1 MSEEQYALN
10 EEEVIKPKR
19 KKSKKKDAE
28 QLGNVDADSFTTA
41 IAEVTKENMI
51 DQQTVSDILIDSM
64 KTAYLEWSYPE
75 LRDKNNKEE
84 NELLKTQIQC
94 KVVFTEDL
102 KHYKIYDLKVITPD
116 DEIIDD
122 AYQISPEDY
131 YTLTKKDAEDGTIVE
146 IPFDVTKLDKWWT
159 RRVKQLFNSKLK
171 EASKQAVLTAYKNQ
185 MGGLIEGKVIKADNE
200 NQNYEF
206 SFGKATTFIKKDSK
220 KLLPNDRFTTSDTNV
235 LFYLEKVSENGSP
248 TSLDVNR
255 TSTKFVE
262 KLMEREIPEVGEGI
276 VKVKGIA
283 REPGRRCKVFVE
295 STNPAI
301 DPVGTCI
308 GPEASRQRSIST
320 ILRGEKLDFCKWHPN
335 KAMQIMEAMKPADVI
350 GMTCPDD
357 FFDKNVHFEE
367 FENDR
372 EYEHPQ
378 ITVIVNNGG
387 QGVAIGSNGSN
398 VRLASHLSKC
408 KLTVLQIDD
417 AMKQG
422 IKFMMVPEILRNVD
436 NMYPELAVKPVE
448 ATTPA
453 AEDTDVD
460 EEDIQNEEVKSMN
473 SEETPAA
480 ASNPE
485 EKVVEEVK
493 PVEKEEEAKVSE
505 PVTEE
510 KPVEEKPAEKKEEE
524 VEHIEIMNK
533 PKISLDALEAALTQ
547 KKGPSETRSYRRKKR
562 EDEEEKKEV
571 TSEASKA
578 TAMPIYTQEEL
589 DAMDEQAEDDDNMD
603 YEDDDELDQYYSDK
617 YYGDDSG
624 K

>member
-1 MSEEQYALN
+1 
-10 EEEVIKPKR
+10 
-19 KKSKKKDAE
+19 
-28 QLGNVDADSFTTA
+28 
-41 IAEVTKENMI
+41 
-51 DQQTVSDILIDSM
+51 
-64 KTAYLEWSYPE
+64 
-75 LRDKNNKEE
+75 
-84 NELLKTQIQC
+84 
-94 KVVFTEDL
+94 
-102 KHYKIYDLKVITPD
+102 
-116 DEIIDD
+116 
-122 AYQISPEDY
+122 
-131 YTLTKKDAEDGTIVE
+131 
-146 IPFDVTKLDKWWT
+146 
-159 RRVKQLFNSKLK
+159 
-171 EASKQAVLTAYKNQ
+171 
-185 MGGLIEGKVIKADNE
+185 
-200 NQNYEF
+200 
-206 SFGKATTFIKKDSK
+206 
-220 KLLPNDRFTTSDTNV
+220 
-235 LFYLEKVSENGSP
+235 
-248 TSLDVNR
+248 
-255 TSTKFVE
+255 
-262 KLMEREIPEVGEGI
+262 
-276 VKVKGIA
+276 
-283 REPGRRCKVFVE
+283 
-295 STNPAI
+295 
-301 DPVGTCI
+301 
-308 GPEASRQRSIST
+308 
-320 ILRGEKLDFCKWHPN
+320 
-335 KAMQIMEAMKPADVI
+335 MEAMKPADVI

-448 ATTPA
+448 ATPA
-453 AEDTDVD
+453 AEDTDVE

-480 ASNPE
+480 ASKPE

-547 KKGPSETRSYRRKKR
+547 KKGPSETRSYRRKKK

-617 YYGDDSG
+617 YYDDDSG